1 MTSPRQR
8 KKRLALKKLKEKLE
22 QAAVLDH
29 NPVVVQ
35 KQEPQPKVEPPKP
48 VATPPQAVVESDV
61 GQKPKKAKAGL
72 VEIKAQEQVLEQP
85 KEEVK
90 TETKE

>member
-8 KKRLALKKLKEKLE
+8 KKRAIFLKMEKKLEAAKEQHK
-22 QAAVLDH
+22 
-29 NPVVVQ
+29 PVVLEKQVEQ
-35 KQEPQPKVEPPKP
+35 KKPEPPKP

-61 GQKPKKAKAGL
+61 GQKPKKAKPGL